1 MLRKSI
7 SRPTSK
13 FTCKKKVDVQI
24 TASYTPYPMER
35 SSVAPVHI
43 IMNLLARDA
52 TTAKTF
58 SGIYATFWTIK
69 AFLIGLYTMKKYDFA
84 EFFKPYCTCDK
95 VNAKTRIDV
104 CH

>member
-1 MLRKSI
+1 M
-7 SRPTSK
+7 
-13 FTCKKKVDVQI
+13 CKKKVDVQI

-69 AFLIGLYTMKKYDFA
+69 AFLIGLYTMKTILQNFSNHIIHAIKSMQKHILMCVIDN
-84 EFFKPYCTCDK
+84 EVVKDK
-95 VNAKTRIDV
+95 CQNPF
-104 CH
+104 